1 MSADSEEPMVLYRG
15 VRVRLP
21 RRQVERFARE
31 LRRRIARKRGFV
43 CLITQDRELRRLN
56 RQFLSRDYATDVLS
70 FPGAC
75 GAPGEMA
82 ISAQRAAVQAREHGH
97 TVADEICVL
106 MLHGVLHLAGM
117 DHETDGGC
125 MARAEVR
132 WRKKLGLP
140 SGLMERVRA

>member
-1 MSADSEEPMVLYRG
+1 MSAGSEEPMVLYRG

-21 RRQVERFARE
+21 RRKVELFARE
-31 LRRRIARKRGFV
+31 LRRRIGDFV
-43 CLITQDRELRRLN
+43 CLITHDRELRRLN
-56 RQFLSRDYATDVLS
+56 RQFLHHDYATDVLS
-70 FPGAC
+70 FPGE
-75 GAPGEMA
+75 PGEMA
-82 ISAQRAAVQAREHGH
+82 ISVQRAAAQAREYGH

-117 DHETDGGC
+117 DHETDGGR